1 MNSDIDI
8 ARAAKSKPIGE
19 IAAGIGIPADAVFNY
34 GPTKAKIS
42 MEFIES
48 LKNKK
53 RAS

>member
-48 LKNKK
+48 
-53 RAS
+53 